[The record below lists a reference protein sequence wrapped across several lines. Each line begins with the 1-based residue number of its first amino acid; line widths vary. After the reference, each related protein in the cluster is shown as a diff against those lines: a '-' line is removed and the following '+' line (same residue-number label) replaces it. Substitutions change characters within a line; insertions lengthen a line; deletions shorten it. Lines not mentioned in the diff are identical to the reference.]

1 MLSCGWGI
9 TQQGR
14 GALATQAWVPVFTC
28 LEPIWQ
34 VTCGPTP
41 VFITW
46 PQCETGAW
54 LGLVGYHPS
63 SRFSKAFSRGNS
75 VDSVRAG
82 HLMSSSCLSA
92 HSESSMKVVST
103 FSSSNTPLYSLTQ
116 IPMEAELTSSWV
128 HTPHMYHTQTH
139 IHVHAHAQ
147 SRKKISKNHWETL
160 RWDIL
165 KKWERQLLKKDPR
178 LFSYVSHILFS

>member
-34 VTCGPTP
+34 VTCGPAP

-46 PQCETGAW
+46 PQCETGGW
-54 LGLVGYHPS
+54 LGLAGYHPS

-103 FSSSNTPLYSLTQ
+103 FSSSNIPLYSLTLSDSHGGWTHFL
-116 IPMEAELTSSWV
+116 MGA
-128 HTPHMYHTQTH
+128 HTTHVPHTDTHTCACTCLKQ
-139 IHVHAHAQ
+139 
-147 SRKKISKNHWETL
+147 KKNH
-160 RWDIL
+160 L
-165 KKWERQLLKKDPR
+165 KTIEKP
-178 LFSYVSHILFS
+178 